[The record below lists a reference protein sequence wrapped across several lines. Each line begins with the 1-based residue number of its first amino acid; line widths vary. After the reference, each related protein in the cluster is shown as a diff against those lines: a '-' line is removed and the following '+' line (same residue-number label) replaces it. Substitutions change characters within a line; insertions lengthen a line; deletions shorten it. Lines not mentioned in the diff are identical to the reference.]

1 MLLGEILDRLDALS
15 PSSFALDWDNSGFLV
30 GDRDSE
36 VRRVLIAVD
45 ATKEVIEEAVEK
57 RADLILTHHPMIFSP
72 LKRIVK
78 EDVIGEK
85 VLMLAENHISLVCM
99 HTNFDVIGMA
109 DEVADRLMLK
119 HKRVLDVTFE
129 DDISKE
135 GIGRYGTLPREMSL
149 KELADQVK
157 LKFDIPG
164 VIMYGEGDA
173 IVNLEGHPLAERR
186 QEHLT
191 AVAGRTDALSGNGL
205 TAVYRHWTQRH
216 EMSVLLQTRYHDH
229 GTPVHNIGIIHPES
243 HYDGKRI
250 AHTYGR
256 KVGKKTG
263 KGGRPFVTDTRQRRD
278 RYQNGQNQKQ

>member
-1 MLLGEILDRLDALS
+1 MLLGEILDRLEQLS

-36 VRRVLIAVD
+36 IRRVLIAVD

-85 VLMLAENHISLVCM
+85 ILMLAEHHISLVCM

-173 IVNLEGHPLAERR
+173 IVEK
-186 QEHLT
+186 
-191 AVAGRTDALSGNGL
+191 VAICGGSGASVIPNAIQNKCQVLITGDLKYHDALDAMQEGL
-205 TAVYRHWTQRH
+205 LLIDAGHFGIEKIFIPYMKDFFDREIKEVTAIGSHQ
-216 EMSVLLQTRYHDH
+216 EGI
-229 GTPVHNIGIIHPES
+229 GT
-243 HYDGKRI
+243 
-250 AHTYGR
+250 
-256 KVGKKTG
+256 
-263 KGGRPFVTDTRQRRD
+263 FV
-278 RYQNGQNQKQ
+278 